1 MRLDKKKSDLFHRIT
16 ARLLFAEK
24 RAGPDIQV
32 CVVFLYTYTQV
43 KDPHENNYKKLGKVI
58 KYVQE
63 MIHLSLVIGTDDSGN
78 LVWNINVAFAVH
90 SNCKSHTGTVLMM
103 GHSAILS
110 ISSKEK
116 INTKSSTEPELVRV
130 DDAKTFVK

>member
-1 MRLDKKKSDLFHRIT
+1 
-16 ARLLFAEK
+16 
-24 RAGPDIQV
+24 
-32 CVVFLYTYTQV
+32 
-43 KDPHENNYKKLGKVI
+43 
-58 KYVQE
+58 